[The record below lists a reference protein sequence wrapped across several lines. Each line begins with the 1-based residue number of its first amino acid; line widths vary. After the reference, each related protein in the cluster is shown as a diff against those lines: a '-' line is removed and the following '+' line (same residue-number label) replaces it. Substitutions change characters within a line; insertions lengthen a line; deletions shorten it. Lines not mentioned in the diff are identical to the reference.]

1 MADATAFGLAGVSR
15 LPHDRGFQLRASKML
30 ESRLEAHELQAAE
43 IVASAVCSQARANSW
58 RGFFQFAHKP
68 VSLVKC
74 SRSEWAVRI
83 PTKVACRL
91 FTVTSVY
98 FAVCIYGQHL
108 SPTLGYVHP

>member
-1 MADATAFGLAGVSR
+1 MIVASNVVLA
-15 LPHDRGFQLRASKML
+15 KKK
-30 ESRLEAHELQAAE
+30 ESRLEALELQVAE

-83 PTKVACRL
+83 PTNVACRL